1 MRRLPWLV
9 PLLGLL
15 VLAAPEKSSA
25 QKGKPA
31 ICQVQGVIC
40 QGEENITSFLLE
52 MVPQA
57 RKFTQFERVSGAG
70 PLVETH
76 EAKSVSYGF
85 GLVGGMRLFG
95 DDRPV
100 FAMLGA
106 QFDAGLETN
115 TVFSDGSS
123 VHGDVSMYGLG
134 IGLRMHP
141 FRKGRVEGFMQAMLY
156 SQWNR
161 GKFDIDDGIPRS
173 ETRKHVTATGDY
185 TAGLI
190 LSLTPAVGIEIGAGY
205 NGQFNKDNAD
215 ENLRVLFGLT
225 LTSRQVF

>member
-1 MRRLPWLV
+1 MQRSPWFV
-9 PLLGLL
+9 PIVALLFF
-15 VLAAPEKSSA
+15 AAPEKSSA

-57 RKFTQFERVSGAG
+57 RKFTEFQRVSGAD
-70 PLVETH
+70 PLVATH
-76 EAKSVSYGF
+76 EAKAVSYGF
-85 GLVGGMRLFG
+85 GLVGGVRLFG
-95 DDRPV
+95 VNRPV
-100 FAMLGA
+100 FGVLGA
-106 QFDAGLETN
+106 QFDTGLETN
-115 TVFSDGSS
+115 TVFADGSS

-134 IGLRMHP
+134 IGLRVHP
-141 FRKGRVEGFMQAMLY
+141 FRKGRLESFLQGMLY

-161 GKFDIDDGIPRS
+161 GEFDIDDGIPRS
-173 ETRKHVTATGDY
+173 ETRRHVTASGDY

-205 NGQFNKDNAD
+205 NGQLNKNNAD
-215 ENLRVLFGLT
+215 ENIRVLFGLT